1 MTKALKENAVVFTAY
16 EDWSGGINFTMTN
29 LYGQTQSCV
38 FQTTVN
44 YIHPHLSP
52 SPHMADFICHCADIS
67 SVMGFLSFQS
77 GLLFLVYVSLGC
89 IW

>member
-16 EDWSGGINFTMTN
+16 EEDWSGGIHFTMTN

-38 FQTTVN
+38 FQTTVD

-52 SPHMADFICHCADIS
+52 SPHTADFISHCADTS
-67 SVMGFLSFQS
+67 SV
-77 GLLFLVYVSLGC
+77 SLEN
-89 IW
+89 